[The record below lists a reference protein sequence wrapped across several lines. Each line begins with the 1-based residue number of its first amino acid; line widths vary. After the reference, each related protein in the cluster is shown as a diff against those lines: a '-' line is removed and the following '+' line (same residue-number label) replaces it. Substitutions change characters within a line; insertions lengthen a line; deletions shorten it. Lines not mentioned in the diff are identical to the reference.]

1 VLDTRPVNE
10 ETGEQAMKK
19 IVTALVF
26 AAFAAAPAFAA
37 THHKKADQADSAYAA
52 ATDPNVV
59 IVDGKVVG
67 ADPDANIR
75 LNLRRDPQLQAN

>member
-1 VLDTRPVNE
+1 
-10 ETGEQAMKK
+10 MKK
-19 IVTALVF
+19 LVTALVF

-37 THHKKADQADSAYAA
+37 THHKKADDASGAYAA

-67 ADPDANIR
+67 ADPDANVR
-75 LNLRRDPQLQAN
+75 LNLRRDPELQAN